1 MVRSSRWLIRGLRSV
16 AGSPLRFAQS
26 TLSGTQ
32 SLKSSVG
39 EHADNCFASAPARR
53 DSEAFST
60 DIASSETLH
69 RVLNS
74 AIDEITEKFDQA
86 RLECDAFFWDSNDC
100 HKWKG
105 EMIAYANAVAVL
117 ERLKRLAAPPD
128 GIETGRRLE
137 LE

>member
-26 TLSGTQ
+26 TFSGTQ
-32 SLKSSVG
+32 SLKSG
-39 EHADNCFASAPARR
+39 APEHTDKRFAGAPARR

-60 DIASSETLH
+60 DIASSESLH

-86 RLECDAFFWDSNDC
+86 RGECDAFSWDSNDC

-105 EMIAYANAVAVL
+105 EMIAYANAVGVL
-117 ERLKRLAAPPD
+117 ERLKRLPAAPE
-128 GIETGRRLE
+128 GIETGGG
-137 LE
+137 